1 MYMYM
6 YTYIYVYK
14 TAPNLENRA
23 PNVNKSWQDAAKEHV
38 PQQHPSSTLGRPGGH
53 LQGQNAC

>member
-1 MYMYM
+1 M